1 MSAELA
7 GLDAPAEMKNTVAAC
22 VAWSNNNTI
31 MTPVQL
37 EATGVH
43 LKDIKAAQ
51 KQANE
56 FFDPPIKQAYDL
68 HKMLV
73 GRKKVIT
80 DPLSQAEGIDKQKML
95 TYSQEQERLRLAEQQ
110 RLQDEA
116 NAEAERQRKAL
127 EKKAAESK
135 KPETI
140 AKHQQAAAQVTAPVI
155 HVAPV
160 AQKIAGVATVKTWT
174 FEIID
179 PVQVPDAYKLID
191 EVKLGKYARAMGATA
206 SVPGVRFCQKET
218 ISAGSR

>member
-7 GLDAPAEMKNTVAAC
+7 GLEAPAELKTTVAAC
-22 VAWSNNNTI
+22 VEWSQRNVI
-31 MTPVQL
+31 QTPVQL
-37 EATGVH
+37 EATGAH

-73 GRKKVIT
+73 GRKKLIT
-80 DPLSQAEGIDKQKML
+80 DPLSQAETIDKQKML
-95 TYSQEQERLRLAEQQ
+95 AYSQEQERLRQAEQK

-116 NAEAERQRKAL
+116 DAKAERERKAL
-127 EKKAAESK
+127 EAKAAASK

-140 AKHQQAAAQVTAPVI
+140 AKHQEAAAQVVAPVI

-160 AQKIAGVATVKTWT
+160 APKIAGVNTVKTWT
-174 FEIID
+174 FEITD
-179 PVQVPDAYKLID
+179 AALVPEQFKTID
-191 EVKLGKYARAMGATA
+191 EKKLGAYARAMGASA
-206 SVPGVRFCQKET
+206 CAPGVRFFQKET